1 VNAAPTIEPV
11 LVRQGAFST
20 FRIEPLGPF
29 SLEEAAL
36 VGFGQRHDEAYD
48 GTMRLAFCVDGYA
61 GQAAVAVTQDATG
74 TVTGTITGSRGGPG
88 GADPVAVATQVARVL
103 SLDHDARS
111 FVALGGADPVLA
123 SLLAA
128 APGLRPV
135 LFYSPYE
142 AAFWAVLS
150 ARRNRRTGETWR
162 RRIAQAAGEAFRV
175 EGQELWALPTPA
187 AITRMGP
194 AGLAEAAGVEAV
206 RAERLCGVAA
216 AALEGRLDA
225 ASLAAMG
232 TEEARSLLR
241 TVPGIGP
248 FYADLILVRA
258 TGVTDLLPLNEPRL
272 LGLMGELWGLGGPA
286 TPAWAAAKAEAWSP
300 WRTWV
305 AVLVRAAAQKA
316 SSKP

>member
-1 VNAAPTIEPV
+1 
-11 LVRQGAFST
+11 
-20 FRIEPLGPF
+20 
-29 SLEEAAL
+29 
-36 VGFGQRHDEAYD
+36 
-48 GTMRLAFCVDGYA
+48 
-61 GQAAVAVTQDATG
+61 
-74 TVTGTITGSRGGPG
+74 
-88 GADPVAVATQVARVL
+88 
-103 SLDHDARS
+103 
-111 FVALGGADPVLA
+111 
-123 SLLAA
+123 
-128 APGLRPV
+128 
-135 LFYSPYE
+135 
-142 AAFWAVLS
+142 VLS

-175 EGQELWALPTPA
+175 DGQELWALPTPA
-187 AITRMGP
+187 VITRMGP

-258 TGVTDLLPLNEPRL
+258 TGVTDVLPLNEPRL
-272 LGLMGELWGLGGPA
+272 LGLMGELWDLGGPA
-286 TPAWAAAKAEAWSP
+286 TPAWASAKGESWSP

-305 AVLVRAAAQKA
+305 AVLVRAAAHRRRAQGHDGAA
-316 SSKP
+316 S

>member
-1 VNAAPTIEPV
+1 LNAAVLSLASFRVEP
-11 LVRQGAFST
+11 Q
-20 FRIEPLGPF
+20 GPF

-36 VGFGQRHDEAYD
+36 FGFGQRHDEAYD
-48 GTMRLAFCVDGYA
+48 GTMRLAFCLDSYA

-74 TVTGTITGSRGGPG
+74 TVTGTITGSCG
-88 GADPVAVATQVARVL
+88 GAEPAAVAAQVARVL

-111 FVALGGADPVLA
+111 FVALGGTDPVLA

-162 RRIAQAAGEAFRV
+162 RRIAQAAGEPFEV
-175 EGQELWALPTPA
+175 EGQEVWALPTPA
-187 AITRMGP
+187 AIVAMGP
-194 AGLAEAAGVEAV
+194 LGLVEAAGIEAV

-216 AALEGRLDA
+216 AALDGTLDA
-225 ASLAAMG
+225 ASLAAMDA
-232 TEEARSLLR
+232 EEARRLLR

-248 FYADLILVRA
+248 FSADLILVRA
-258 TGVTDLLPLNEPRL
+258 TGVTDVLPLNEPRL
-272 LGLMGELWGLGGPA
+272 LGLMGELWGLRGPA
-286 TPAWAAAKAEAWSP
+286 TPAWASAKAESWSP

-305 AVLVRAAAQKA
+305 AVLTLAAAHRMATSRRDGVA
-316 SSKP
+316 S

>member
-1 VNAAPTIEPV
+1 MNAAPTIEP
-11 LVRQGAFST
+11 LHLAA
-20 FRIEPLGPF
+20 FRIEPQGPF

-36 VGFGQRHDEAYD
+36 FGFGQRHDQAYD

-61 GQAAVAVTQDATG
+61 GQAAVAIAQDATG
-74 TVTGTITGSRGGPG
+74 TVTGTITGSRGGP
-88 GADPVAVATQVARVL
+88 DPAVVAAQVARVL

-111 FVALGGADPVLA
+111 FVALGRADPVLA

-128 APGLRPV
+128 APGLRPP

-194 AGLAEAAGVEAV
+194 AGLVEVAGVEAA
-206 RAERLCGVAA
+206 RAERLCAVAA

-232 TEEARSLLR
+232 TEEARSLLQ

-258 TGVTDLLPLNEPRL
+258 TGITDLLPLNEPRL
-272 LGLMGELWGLGGPA
+272 LGLMGELWGLDGPA
-286 TPAWAAAKAEAWSP
+286 TPAWASAKAESWSP

-305 AVLVRAAAQKA
+305 AVLVRAASKRV
-316 SSKP
+316 SSKT

>member
-1 VNAAPTIEPV
+1 MNAAPTIEP
-11 LVRQGAFST
+11 LHLAA
-20 FRIEPLGPF
+20 FRIEPQGPF

-36 VGFGQRHDEAYD
+36 FGFGQRNDQAYD

-74 TVTGTITGSRGGPG
+74 TVTGTITGSRGGP
-88 GADPVAVATQVARVL
+88 DPAAVAAQVARVL

-128 APGLRPV
+128 APGLRPP

-150 ARRNRRTGETWR
+150 ARRNRRTGGTWR

-175 EGQELWALPTPA
+175 DGQELWALPTPA
-187 AITRMGP
+187 VITRMGS

-216 AALEGRLDA
+216 AALDGRLDA
-225 ASLAAMG
+225 A
-232 TEEARSLLR
+232 RLR

-258 TGVTDLLPLNEPRL
+258 TGVTDVLPLNEPRL
-272 LGLMGELWGLGGPA
+272 LGLMGELWDLGGPA
-286 TPAWAAAKAEAWSP
+286 TPAWASAKGESWSP

-305 AVLVRAAAQKA
+305 AVLVRAPAHRRRVQRHDGAA
-316 SSKP
+316 S

>member
-1 VNAAPTIEPV
+1 MNTAPTIESPH
-11 LVRQGAFST
+11 LAA
-20 FRIEPLGPF
+20 FRIEPQGPF

-36 VGFGQRHDEAYD
+36 FGFGQRHDPAYD
-48 GTMRLAFCVDGYA
+48 GTLRLAFCVDGYA

-74 TVTGTITGSRGGPG
+74 TVTGTITGSRGGPES
-88 GADPVAVATQVARVL
+88 AAVAAQVARVL

-111 FVALGGADPVLA
+111 FVALGDADPVLA

-150 ARRNRRTGETWR
+150 ARRSRRTGETWR
-162 RRIAQAAGEAFRV
+162 QRIAQAAGESFLV

-187 AITRMGP
+187 AITRIGQS
-194 AGLAEAAGVEAV
+194 GLVEAAGVEAV

-216 AALEGRLDA
+216 AALEGTLDA
-225 ASLAAMG
+225 ARLAGVG

-258 TGVTDLLPLNEPRL
+258 TGVTDVLPLNEPRL
-272 LGLMGELWGLGGPA
+272 LGLMGQLWGLDGPA
-286 TPAWAAAKAEAWSP
+286 TPAWASAKGESWSP

-305 AVLVRAAAQKA
+305 AVLVRRASQKA
-316 SSKP
+316 SSRT

>member
-1 VNAAPTIEPV
+1 LNGLPVATFKIEP
-11 LVRQGAFST
+11 Q
-20 FRIEPLGPF
+20 GPF

-36 VGFGQRHDEAYD
+36 FGFGQRHDETYD
-48 GTMRLAFCVDGYA
+48 GTMRLAFCVDSYA

-88 GADPVAVATQVARVL
+88 GTASAAVAAQVARVL

-111 FVALGGADPVLA
+111 FVALGGSDPVLA

-135 LFYSPYE
+135 LFSTPYE

-162 RRIAQAAGEAFRV
+162 RRIAQAAGETFRV

-187 AITRMGP
+187 AITGMGP
-194 AGLAEAAGVEAV
+194 SGLVEAAGVEAV

-216 AALEGRLDA
+216 AALEDTLDA
-225 ASLAAMG
+225 ASLAAMS

-258 TGVTDLLPLNEPRL
+258 TGVTDVLPLNEPRL
-272 LGLMGELWGLGGPA
+272 LGLMGELWGLEGPA
-286 TPAWAAAKAEAWSP
+286 TPAWAAAKAECWSP

-305 AVLVRAAAQKA
+305 AVLVRAASPRLSPKT
-316 SSKP
+316 

>member
-1 VNAAPTIEPV
+1 MNAAPTIEPSH
-11 LVRQGAFST
+11 LAAFK
-20 FRIEPLGPF
+20 IEPQGPF

-36 VGFGQRHDEAYD
+36 FGFGQRHDQAYD

-74 TVTGTITGSRGGPG
+74 TITGSRGGP
-88 GADPVAVATQVARVL
+88 DPAAVAAQVARVL

-111 FVALGGADPVLA
+111 FLALGDADPVLA

-128 APGLRPV
+128 APGLRPP

-175 EGQELWALPTPA
+175 DGQELWALPTPA
-187 AITRMGP
+187 VITRMGP

-258 TGVTDLLPLNEPRL
+258 TGVTDVLPLNEPRL
-272 LGLMGELWGLGGPA
+272 LVLMGELWGLGGPA
-286 TPAWAAAKAEAWSP
+286 TPAWASAKGESWSP

-305 AVLVRAAAQKA
+305 AVLVRAAAHRRRPQGHDGQA
-316 SSKP
+316 S

>member
-1 VNAAPTIEPV
+1 MNAAALSLASFRVEP
-11 LVRQGAFST
+11 Q
-20 FRIEPLGPF
+20 GPF
-29 SLEEAAL
+29 CLEEAAL
-36 VGFGQRHDEAYD
+36 FGFGQRHDQVFD
-48 GTMRLAFCVDGYA
+48 GTMRLAFCVDGCA

-74 TVTGTITGSRGGPG
+74 TVRETIVGSRGEP
-88 GADPVAVATQVARVL
+88 DPAAVAAQVAQVL

-111 FVALGGADPVLA
+111 FVALADSDPVLA

-128 APGLRPV
+128 APGLRPP

-162 RRIAQAAGEAFRV
+162 RRIAQAAGEAFLV

-187 AITRMGP
+187 AITAMGP
-194 AGLAEAAGVEAV
+194 AGLAEVAGVEAV
-206 RAERLCGVAA
+206 RAGRLCGVAD

-225 ASLAAMG
+225 ATLVAMG
-232 TEEARSLLR
+232 TEEARSLLQ

-258 TGVTDLLPLNEPRL
+258 TGVTDVLPVSEPRL
-272 LGLMGELWGLGGPA
+272 LGLMGELWGLRGPP
-286 TPAWAAAKAEAWSP
+286 TPAWAAAKAQSWSP

-305 AVLVRAAAQKA
+305 AVLVRAAAHRMA
-316 SSKP
+316 SSKA